1 MRRVPTTT
9 PENDARIT
17 RYFADAKSY
26 NAADHHSEL
35 FDRHEYP
42 DDPLIR
48 LTSAQDYVA
57 LMGQGVV
64 TDRNRELLG
73 RSDMGVAFLRRL
85 FLRELAAIEQGKPT
99 KTWTPMTTPVDMPI
113 PVRSPVNA

>member
-1 MRRVPTTT
+1 M
-9 PENDARIT
+9 
-17 RYFADAKSY
+17 SQ
-26 NAADHHSEL
+26 
-35 FDRHEYP
+35 

-64 TDRNRELLG
+64 TDRNREVLG

-85 FLRELAAIEQGKPT
+85 FLRELGAIEQGRQA

-113 PVRSPVNA
+113 PVHQPVTA